1 MNWTRPSGLTMWGRK
16 SKSSGTISKVRN
28 ALRVSIILYPTRAL
42 ETYRDEVKEAALSL
56 PEGS

>member
-1 MNWTRPSGLTMWGRK
+1 MWGRK

-42 ETYRDEVKEAALSL
+42 ETYWDEVKEAALSL